1 MEAAV
6 IGSGPNG
13 LSAALVLAR
22 AGVRVRVF
30 EAEPTIGGG
39 TRSAELTLPGFV
51 HDVCSAVHP
60 MAVASPFLRA
70 LPLAEHGL
78 ELIHPPAPLAHPLDD
93 GEAVVPDRSID
104 ATVASLGGDGEAY
117 RRVIGRTVE
126 DWRLLDSAF
135 LGPIL
140 RVPRHP
146 LALGRFGLRGL
157 RPSASLASSV
167 FEGEQARAL
176 FAGAAAHSVLPLEQL
191 GTASFGIVFLA
202 LAHACGWPVARGGSQ
217 QIAQALA
224 SYLRALGGE
233 IETGAPVTALEEL
246 PRARVV
252 ICDVGPGQLLS
263 LAGPRLSSRYRGA
276 LARFRYGPGVFKLDY
291 ALDGPVPWNAP
302 DCARAA
308 TVHVGGTLAEIA
320 ASERAPWQGRHS
332 ERPFVLV
339 AQPSLFDATRAPEGK
354 HTLWAYCH
362 VPNGSSTDMTER
374 IESQIERF
382 ATGFRDLV
390 LARSVTTSSDFERGN
405 ANIVGGDINGG
416 AATLRQ
422 LVARPALRRLPYS
435 TPDPDLF
442 LCSASTPPGGGVHG
456 MCGHLAAR
464 AALRRLGVGRSSS
477 SARSPCVARPRSARG
492 GGGRGSS
499 ARSGGVAEVERELR
513 RRAPPSR
520 RRRGRAPRRGAA
532 GEPTRARRAHR
543 PRGRR

>member
-1 MEAAV
+1 MSGYDAV
-6 IGSGPNG
+6 VVGSGPNG
-13 LSAALVLAR
+13 LAAAITMAR
-22 AGVRVRVF
+22 AGLSVLVR
-30 EAEPTIGGG
+30 EAQETIGGG

-263 LAGPRLSSRYRGA
+263 LAGPRLSSRYRRA

-320 ASERAPWQGRHS
+320 ASERAPWQGR
-332 ERPFVLV
+332 
-339 AQPSLFDATRAPEGK
+339 
-354 HTLWAYCH
+354 
-362 VPNGSSTDMTER
+362 
-374 IESQIERF
+374 
-382 ATGFRDLV
+382 
-390 LARSVTTSSDFERGN
+390 
-405 ANIVGGDINGG
+405 
-416 AATLRQ
+416 
-422 LVARPALRRLPYS
+422 
-435 TPDPDLF
+435 
-442 LCSASTPPGGGVHG
+442 
-456 MCGHLAAR
+456 
-464 AALRRLGVGRSSS
+464 
-477 SARSPCVARPRSARG
+477 
-492 GGGRGSS
+492 
-499 ARSGGVAEVERELR
+499 
-513 RRAPPSR
+513 
-520 RRRGRAPRRGAA
+520 
-532 GEPTRARRAHR
+532 
-543 PRGRR
+543 